1 MVPKINYGGWGEGAV
16 LAHFLSGIFWRGF
29 LSDLQNFPGFS
40 GILSPKIRPQS
51 SSDFKAGM
59 GKNNICGSNNLFKH
73 EKIACQG

>member
-40 GILSPKIRPQS
+40 GIVSPKVGAQS
-51 SSDFKAGM
+51 SSDFKGLNKKVSRTNRQKATP
-59 GKNNICGSNNLFKH
+59 KEKH
-73 EKIACQG
+73 QPK